1 MSPKPQISRSRA
13 YLESATVAWLGHLQ
27 GETHHQLHQS
37 VEHDVLHVDVDELVG
52 KEPPGLLPSLRVVDE
67 EGANGR
73 LAGQHLLSDQAGDV
87 LTVPDVKY
95 HLNMNIINNIIS
107 ISININTDIN
117 IKKTFDCLYV
127 CFPLVYEIFEKWNL
141 SEIPTTNN
149 IM

>member
-67 EGANGR
+67 EGADGG

-117 IKKTFDCLYV
+117 IKKIFDCLYV
-127 CFPLVYEIFEKWNL
+127 FLWSMRYLGNGIYQRYQQQT
-141 SEIPTTNN
+141 I
-149 IM
+149 